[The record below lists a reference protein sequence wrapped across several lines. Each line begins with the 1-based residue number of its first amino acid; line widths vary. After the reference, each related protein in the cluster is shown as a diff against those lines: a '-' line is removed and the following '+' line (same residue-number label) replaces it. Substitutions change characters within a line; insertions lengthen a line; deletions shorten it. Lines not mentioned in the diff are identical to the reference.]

1 MKNYLSEDFF
11 DLTKQLFRKMR
22 TTCLMILVFASSLYA
37 SNVNSQVAKVSI
49 AMKNTY
55 IIEVIRAIETQ
66 TDYLFVYDK
75 NEIDLTRKV
84 DLVAENKSVADILS
98 GIFNSTNVVYAIEGN
113 NIMLMAKHDF
123 QQQQQKISN
132 IKEPNLK
139 FASAFKILDRRQV
152 AAFPQK
158 VECHNLASRSAEPFA
173 QMTPMLRG
181 GIVLLCL
188 Q

>member
-1 MKNYLSEDFF
+1 MPPGGDGSPWGQK
-11 DLTKQLFRKMR
+11 
-22 TTCLMILVFASSLYA
+22 IFA
-37 SNVNSQVAKVSI
+37 QV
-49 AMKNTY
+49 
-55 IIEVIRAIETQ
+55 
-66 TDYLFVYDK
+66 
-75 NEIDLTRKV
+75 
-84 DLVAENKSVADILS
+84 
-98 GIFNSTNVVYAIEGN
+98 
-113 NIMLMAKHDF
+113 F

-158 VECHNLASRSAEPFA
+158 VECHNLASSGAEPFA
-173 QMTPMLRG
+173 QMTPILRG